1 MNLLAT
7 APDMQADL
15 SPAARAVLLTGS
27 AGFLFANFTAQLL
40 SAHYGAHTGAD
51 LSATW
56 HSWATAA
63 FTLASF
69 VGVISAQPLEQ
80 RLGMRRYFVGG
91 ALLLA
96 CFGLLQALMPSQPAL
111 LAMRSFEGLAS
122 GSFGPR
128 ALLAAFM
135 FYRAGRLPMATALAV
150 FFLFVA
156 GVIGFVMFGASE
168 SVLGSRGLF
177 LVQFAV
183 GLLMALAGVR
193 WLPSIKRMVSRAP
206 ICSVAS
212 ASIQRSF
219 SSSRRRRRGY
229 RHGACPALRSR
240 AP

>member
-1 MNLLAT
+1 
-7 APDMQADL
+7 
-15 SPAARAVLLTGS
+15 
-27 AGFLFANFTAQLL
+27 
-40 SAHYGAHTGAD
+40 
-51 LSATW
+51 
-56 HSWATAA
+56 
-63 FTLASF
+63 
-69 VGVISAQPLEQ
+69 
-80 RLGMRRYFVGG
+80 
-91 ALLLA
+91 
-96 CFGLLQALMPSQPAL
+96 MPSQPAL

-193 WLPSIKRMVSRAP
+193 WLPGIRRMVSRP
-206 ICSVAS
+206 PVCSVAPT
-212 ASIQRSF
+212 SIQRSF
-219 SSSRRRRRGY
+219 TSSRRRRRGY

-240 AP
+240 GP